1 MRKSQRNRQKG
12 YTLPPNRGG
21 WRLIHEPFTGAWQQN
36 KEEKRGDLFLYP
48 TLYACINRISSDIGK
63 LHFII
68 RRKSGNVSIEVHD
81 SIGYRVLR
89 RPNNYQTEGQFREL
103 WIIAKLLCGNSY
115 ILLGRDEKGVV
126 TSMHVLDPMRVMPMV
141 TDNGEVYYRL
151 HRDELNRAQDITVPA
166 SEIIHDRCNP
176 LFHPL
181 IGIPPIAAANF
192 PALKNLKI
200 LRNSTSFFSNN
211 QQPGGLITA
220 PAGMSKDD
228 AQRVRQ
234 YWEENFTGD
243 NAGKV
248 AVIGADLKFTSFAMK
263 SIDSQMIEQ
272 TRYSDE
278 QICQP
283 FGIPPFKVGIGSLP
297 AGLGV
302 DAINQLY
309 YSDALQAHIE
319 HMEVLLT
326 KNVSLRDGEY
336 VELDIDALI
345 RMDEGK
351 RAEVESRLVSGKI
364 KTPDEGRARFN
375 LPPTGGGDTL
385 WGQYQDYPLGMLENR
400 SEWDEKAK
408 PIEAQNEEAKSADV
422 TNAAIEALR
431 RHLNV

>member
-1 MRKSQRNRQKG
+1 M
-12 YTLPPNRGG
+12 
-21 WRLIHEPFTGAWQQN
+21 
-36 KEEKRGDLFLYP
+36 FLYP

-115 ILLGRDEKGVV
+115 ILLGRDENGVV

-326 KNVSLRDGEY
+326 KNVSLREGEY

>member
-1 MRKSQRNRQKG
+1 M
-12 YTLPPNRGG
+12 
-21 WRLIHEPFTGAWQQN
+21 
-36 KEEKRGDLFLYP
+36 FLYP

-151 HRDELNRAQDITVPA
+151 HRDELNRAQDITVPS

-326 KNVSLRDGEY
+326 KNVSLREGEY